1 MNYNEKG
8 LLDLKKK
15 IENQYKIKLKFTN
28 DYMKFPNFIDSDKYD
43 NIIFGGPSPNFKK
56 VTISNSYNKVILC
69 MNSDSEPCFKS
80 VDNLDVNSYIW
91 YITLMDNEITLYSNG
106 NYLGVNTN
114 SKKATREEFMK
125 TFKFEKIGKNNYIIY
140 FDDKNNVLTVSGSN
154 AIIQKESYNNS
165 NQKFRLVEEIENA

>member
-1 MNYNEKG
+1 
-8 LLDLKKK
+8 
-15 IENQYKIKLKFTN
+15 
-28 DYMKFPNFIDSDKYD
+28 MKFPNFIDSDKYD

-56 VTISNSYNKVILC
+56 VIISNSYNKVILC

-80 VDNLDVNSYIW
+80 VDNDVNSYIW

-125 TFKFEKIGKNNYIIY
+125 IFKFEKLNENDYLIY
-140 FDDKNNVLTVSGSN
+140 FSDKNNVLTVNGSN